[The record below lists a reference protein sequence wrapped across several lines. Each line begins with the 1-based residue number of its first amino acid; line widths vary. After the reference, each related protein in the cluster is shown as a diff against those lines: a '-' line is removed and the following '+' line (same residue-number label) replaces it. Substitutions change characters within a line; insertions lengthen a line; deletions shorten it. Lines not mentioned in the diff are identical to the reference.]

1 LLKANSYRNTY
12 GDILIDNGGL
22 DYMRS
27 SLGVDSKSI
36 SSLGNFLSH
45 SSSLN
50 IGYRN
55 FSMSKTTNGFYRS
68 ATSTSQTPKVANK
81 KVDEQ
86 KKKDERANAICKAAY
101 SQILVWM
108 ISRNLDKKSAFR
120 ELYLQD
126 QYNQPRGLTLKSFVK
141 GMSKLGF

>member
-1 LLKANSYRNTY
+1 
-12 GDILIDNGGL
+12 
-22 DYMRS
+22 
-27 SLGVDSKSI
+27 
-36 SSLGNFLSH
+36 
-45 SSSLN
+45 
-50 IGYRN
+50 
-55 FSMSKTTNGFYRS
+55 MSKTTNGFYRS
-68 ATSTSQTPKVANK
+68 ATSTSQTPKVVNK

-86 KKKDERANAICKAAY
+86 KKKDDRANVICKAAY

-141 GMSKLGF
+141 GMTKLGF